1 MLVCPKCR
9 KPLILKDRSFCCENR
24 HSYDLAKSGY
34 VNLVLGNTKTSGDSK
49 EMVKA
54 RSEFLNHGYYQPL
67 SLRLNELLLEYHVA
81 ALVDA
86 GCGEGYYTQRF
97 PVSSKFGFDLSKQA
111 LIEASKRDKRTRYA
125 IASIFD
131 LPVADDSVD
140 AMVNIFAPIPFQEA
154 LRILRGKGILLVVSP
169 AQKHLWGLKS
179 VLYEHPY
186 ENELNEVDSLS
197 MKKIHEEIL
206 SYPIHVEREHI
217 IPLFMMTPYY
227 WKSGKDALKKLE
239 ELNSLDTEAAFRI
252 QIFQKQE

>member
-1 MLVCPKCR
+1 MR
-9 KPLILKDRSFCCENR
+9 E
-24 HSYDLAKSGY
+24 
-34 VNLVLGNTKTSGDSK
+34 
-49 EMVKA
+49 
-54 RSEFLNHGYYQPL
+54 
-67 SLRLNELLLEYHVA
+67 
-81 ALVDA
+81 
-86 GCGEGYYTQRF
+86 
-97 PVSSKFGFDLSKQA
+97 
-111 LIEASKRDKRTRYA
+111 
-125 IASIFD
+125 
-131 LPVADDSVD
+131 
-140 AMVNIFAPIPFQEA
+140 
-154 LRILRGKGILLVVSP
+154 KGILLVVSP

-179 VLYEHPY
+179 ILYEHPY